1 MGVWQVS
8 WYMPVLVEANKL
20 WLYAIAASM
29 AQTCH
34 KLSSRLTAGSKLQ
47 GANQIPETAKKTG
60 AQASITQSEVT
71 SATLLRQLIADGCD
85 LTLPM
90 SFNGWIRFGE
100 LEVGIAM
107 LVSSVLI
114 WPELWL
120 QFQA

>member
-20 WLYAIAASM
+20 WLYAIVASM
-29 AQTCH
+29 TRTCH
-34 KLSSRLTAGSKLQ
+34 KFFSGSTAEK
-47 GANQIPETAKKTG
+47 AG
-60 AQASITQSEVT
+60 AQPSSTQSGAT
-71 SATLLRQLIADGCD
+71 SVTLLRQLIADGCD